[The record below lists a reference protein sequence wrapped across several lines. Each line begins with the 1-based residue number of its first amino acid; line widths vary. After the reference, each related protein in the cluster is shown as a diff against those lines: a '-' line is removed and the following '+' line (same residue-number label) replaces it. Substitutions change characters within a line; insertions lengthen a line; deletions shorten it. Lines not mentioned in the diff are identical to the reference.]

1 MTPTEQNTIA
11 LIWNTYWIQISTG
24 VTILIFIIGFL
35 WNKGKNKNIIKN
47 TKNENGKVTQ
57 IINSNQDN
65 IIDEVDNKNGSI
77 TQK

>member
-1 MTPTEQNTIA
+1 MTPTEQNTLA

-24 VTILIFIIGFL
+24 VTILIFIIGLL
-35 WNKGKNKNIIKN
+35 WNKSKNKNIIKN
-47 TKNENGKVTQ
+47 TKNEDGKITQ
-57 IINSNQDN
+57 IINSNQAN

>member
-1 MTPTEQNTIA
+1 MTPTEQNTLA

-24 VTILIFIIGFL
+24 VTILIFIIGLL
-35 WNKGKNKNIIKN
+35 WNKSKNKNIIKN
-47 TKNENGKVTQ
+47 TKNEDGEITQ